1 MASTRLVLSTLNRRL
16 PAGTLPSGHRCSY
29 SPLPVRPTPKA
40 RKSSNQGKQK
50 PNPPALIDQNAPSP
64 WNLGSLWNPGARS
77 LPNNPSFP
85 WTDYESGLSPKLA
98 PPRATNVPS
107 GGAGAS
113 RSAPASSVV
122 VRVPDHPHGPHALHP
137 AHPAAPLL
145 SQSAL
150 VIVRQLEMLNLFV
163 GFEQANRYRILSP
176 TGQTL
181 GFLAEEERGLSG
193 TLFRQLAGTHRAFQ
207 ASIFDPLGIEL
218 LRIRRPF
225 SLINSR
231 IFVEHSPTGDPQ
243 QRAIVGES
251 QQEFHLW
258 RRRYNL
264 FTRLAPRSAAAPEE
278 EDQQEQHYDQ
288 FARIDAGFLS
298 WDFFTLDANGRPT
311 GSVSKNFTGFGRE
324 IFTDTGQ
331 YVVRFDAV
339 DAPHLIQQSPSP
351 ATSSVPHS
359 GQSAG
364 LTLDQRA
371 VILATAVSID
381 FDYFSRSHR
390 GGLMP
395 PIFFGGGSSSDGD
408 F

>member
-1 MASTRLVLSTLNRRL
+1 MASLR
-16 PAGTLPSGHRCSY
+16 SGCRTSSSAPISRAAHGLQRAHY
-29 SPLPVRPTPKA
+29 SPLPVRPISRN
-40 RKSSNQGKQK
+40 RKSSNRGNQLKK
-50 PNPPALIDQNAPSP
+50 VEDHPELTPSASSA
-64 WNLGSLWNPGARS
+64 WNNWSPSSLWNPSNGRS
-77 LPNNPSFP
+77 PANDASFP
-85 WTDYESGLSPKLA
+85 WTDYETKA
-98 PPRATNVPS
+98 PLTRTTNVPS
-107 GGAGAS
+107 HVPQRTP
-113 RSAPASSVV
+113 RSSSTSSIIVH
-122 VRVPDHPHGPHALHP
+122 VPDTQNGVLTAN
-137 AHPAAPLL
+137 HPAAALL
-145 SQSAL
+145 QQSAL
-150 VIVRQLEMLNLFV
+150 VIVRQLEMMNLFI

-176 TGQTL
+176 TGETL
-181 GFLAEEERGLSG
+181 GFLAEEERGFTG
-193 TLFRQLAGTHRAFQ
+193 TIFRQIAGTHRSFIAT
-207 ASIFDPLGIEL
+207 IFDVNGIEI

-231 IFVEHSPTGDPQ
+231 IFIQLCDSRDPTNQ
-243 QRAIVGES
+243 EERLLIGES

-264 FTRLAPRSAAAPEE
+264 FTRLASSSSSPSEEPEYE
-278 EDQQEQHYDQ
+278 Q

-298 WDFFTLDANGRPT
+298 WDFFTLDDKGRST
-311 GSVSKNFTGFGRE
+311 GSISKNFTGFGRE

-339 DAPHLIQQSPSP
+339 EAHQQPIQDSSSP
-351 ATSSVPHS
+351 THT
-359 GQSAG
+359 G

-395 PIFFGGGSSSDGD
+395 PIFFGGGSSSDD